1 MRARGFTLIEL
12 IVVIVLLGIAAV
24 SFTMIFTGTV
34 SGYLDTAG
42 RVDSATAARI
52 ALDRM
57 GRELREA
64 MPNSVRVNGDGSC
77 VQFLPILS
85 SSVYTDFPI
94 NTTTFAVLDFST
106 TAIPAGNYVPGGAVY
121 AAIYPVSADQLYQ
134 LEAMRPLVSISAMA
148 SSLRTVTL
156 ASASTFTRQSPA
168 ERVYFVGA
176 PVSYCVLT
184 ASGVLN
190 RYVSAVTSAQP
201 APAALGAPQLLLDRL
216 QAAAPSFRYQQGN
229 WRANGLI
236 TIQLN
241 IQRNASDGQPENLR
255 LDHEVWVRNVE

>member
-34 SGYLDTAG
+34 GGYLDTAG
-42 RVDSATAARI
+42 RADSATAARI

-64 MPNSVRVNGDGSC
+64 MPNSVRVNDDGSC
-77 VQFLPILS
+77 VQFLPILG

-106 TAIPAGNYVPGGAVY
+106 AAIPAGNYAPGAAAY

-134 LEAMRPLVSISAMA
+134 QLAMSPLGSISAMA

-156 ASASTFTRQSPA
+156 TTASTFARPSPA

-176 PVSYCVLT
+176 PVSYCVLG
-184 ASGVLN
+184 SGVLN
-190 RYVSAVTSAQP
+190 RYESAVTPTQP
-201 APAALGAPQLLLDRL
+201 APAALGAPQLLLDHV
-216 QAAAPSFRYQQGN
+216 QVAGSSFQYQQGN

-236 TIQLN
+236 TIRLN
-241 IQRNASDGQPENLR
+241 IQRNASDGQPENLL